1 MKALGFDLGQ
11 SVTPITPVMIGDT
24 HKARALS
31 QKLFEN
37 GVFTM
42 AIGFPTVPK
51 GKERLRVMISATH
64 STEDL
69 DFAAKAFEKVGKE
82 VGVI

>member
-1 MKALGFDLGQ
+1 
-11 SVTPITPVMIGDT
+11 
-24 HKARALS
+24 LS

-37 GVFTM
+37 SIFTM

-69 DFAAKAFEKVGKE
+69 DLAVKAFETVGKE
-82 VGVI
+82 IGVI